1 MLTHPCILAGYKR
14 VWHSGSISAY
24 KSQLWMYPDMDFA
37 IFIAA
42 NSLSSSATQGLSQ
55 IMYFISDLLL
65 REKPWFN
72 VSSIRSECGA
82 TDPVD
87 DTDLPTDPRPRPHP
101 DFLGVYANPAFGN
114 VTVSY
119 EATRNALRLSMGQ
132 FLTADLHYN
141 RSDDTF
147 YGAHDGVI
155 WFRRERIPVRFR
167 NSLSGGDVDVLEMP
181 LSGPKETKHMAS
193 FVKVNGKPTAHGHAG
208 PSTVNTE
215 ADGGCGCAHSSA
227 SEASVNSGMRR
238 RTIELAMMVGYVIL
252 FGYARV
258 GKNVLPYIGGD
269 HN

>member
-1 MLTHPCILAGYKR
+1 M
-14 VWHSGSISAY
+14 WHSGSISTY
-24 KSQLWMYPDMDFA
+24 KSQLWFYPDKDFG

-42 NSLSSSATQGLSQ
+42 NSLSSSATQGLGQ

-72 VSSIRSECGA
+72 VSSIQSECGA
-82 TDPVD
+82 TEPQD

-101 DFLGVYANPAFGN
+101 DFLGVYANSVFGN

-119 EATRNALRLSMGQ
+119 NATRNALRLSMGR

-193 FVKVNGKPTAHGHAG
+193 FVKVNGKPIAG
-208 PSTVNTE
+208 QSMVNAE
-215 ADGGCGCAHSSA
+215 ADGCVCARSSA
-227 SEASVNSGMRR
+227 SGAAVNRGMRR
-238 RTIELAMMVGYVIL
+238 QTIELAMLVGIL
-252 FGYARV
+252 FSYSRV
-258 GKNVLPYIGGD
+258 GENGLSFSG
-269 HN
+269 